1 MASITPTYNA
11 AFPSLHQTGLIS
23 QRRASAH
30 HHPTTPS
37 FIQRS
42 IAPPKFP
49 SYLKKTLYAKLALEQ
64 YRFYQQKHEIKPL
77 PSNANKKSST
87 TCLEEEQL
95 EELDLRLPTLWN
107 ARDKSKNIEIG
118 SNGIDLS
125 YIGPGKQ
132 ETHAA
137 LARSNFPMRPQCGI
151 FYYEMKV
158 ISKGDDGYIGIGFCA
173 ASNKVERLPGWDP
186 DSWGYHGDDGHSFA
200 GSGTGKNYGPCFT
213 TNDVI
218 GCGVNFADNTAFYTK
233 NGKFLGIAFSDMN
246 LKQPIFPAIGLRT
259 PGEQVTVNFG
269 HEPFVYDIAQYV
281 NDQRIKFIDEITLHD
296 SAKRTVAT
304 DRKEESYSKEVMD
317 QLILSYLVH
326 HGYTGTAK
334 AVVQNAGHVSGQE
347 LFLSSNN
354 DISKAGEQDMEER
367 QLIRSAIIHGHIDRA
382 ITLIDQYFPGVLQE
396 EGRGEELQLSL
407 KCGKFVEM
415 MREYCECSKSRRLR
429 TNSVDSR
436 ISAETS
442 DQFLH
447 ANEDRTTRSNSVSGP
462 ATAHSHTS
470 PIPTPGRRLS
480 YAAIAASLSPSSSTE
495 IPRQQRSDAM
505 DVDVDDEMDSSFK
518 PPDSAASSH
527 GNGNAWSSRPSITPS
542 HSNNG
547 LNGDHLS
554 ASVNDENSTSST
566 EVADALKLVMQ
577 YGQKLQNEYQN
588 DTQKTRSKL
597 VDIFSLLA
605 YNDPYSSPKAHLLKI
620 SRRDALA
627 TDVNAAILAFQNR
640 PEMPAME
647 RIYRQIILCNK
658 ELAFEGDGKAALL
671 NIDDYCA
678 NDIEKASPDG
688 YCSSNVEPMIS

>member
-23 QRRASAH
+23 QRRPSAH
-30 HHPTTPS
+30 HHSTTPS

-49 SYLKKTLYAKLALEQ
+49 SYLKQTLYGKLAMEQ
-64 YRFYQQKHEIKPL
+64 YKFYQQKHEIKPL
-77 PSNANKKSST
+77 PNNTNKKPNT
-87 TCLEEEQL
+87 TCLEQEQL

-107 ARDKSKNIEIG
+107 SRDKSKNIEIG

-125 YIGPGKQ
+125 Y
-132 ETHAA
+132 
-137 LARSNFPMRPQCGI
+137 
-151 FYYEMKV
+151 
-158 ISKGDDGYIGIGFCA
+158 IGFCA

-200 GSGTGKNYGPCFT
+200 GSGTGKDYGPCFT
-213 TNDVI
+213 TGDVI

-233 NGKFLGIAFSDMN
+233 NGKFLGIAFTDMN
-246 LKQPIFPAIGLRT
+246 LKQPMFPAVGLRT

-269 HEPFVYDIAQYV
+269 HEPFVFDIAQYV
-281 NDQRIKFIDEITLHD
+281 NDQRIKFIDEITLND
-296 SAKRTVAT
+296 GCKSREVG
-304 DRKEESYSKEVMD
+304 RKEASYSKEVMD

-334 AVVQNAGHVSGQE
+334 AVVQNAGHVYGQE
-347 LFLSSNN
+347 LFLSTNN
-354 DISKAGEQDMEER
+354 DISKAGEKDMEER
-367 QLIRSAIIHGHIDRA
+367 QLIRSAIIHGNIDQA
-382 ITLIDQYFPGVLQE
+382 ITLIDKYFPGVLQE
-396 EGRGEELQLSL
+396 EARGEELQLSL

-436 ISAETS
+436 MSAETS
-442 DQFLH
+442 SQSLN
-447 ANEDRTTRSNSVSGP
+447 ANEDRTIRSNSVSGP
-462 ATAHSHTS
+462 SAAHNPT
-470 PIPTPGRRLS
+470 PTPGRRLS

-495 IPRQQRSDAM
+495 TPRQQQDSM
-505 DVDVDDEMDSSFK
+505 DVDDDMGPNYKMDLGVA
-518 PPDSAASSH
+518 PNDSA
-527 GNGNAWSSRPSITPS
+527 NTWSGRTCPT
-542 HSNNG
+542 NNG
-547 LNGDHLS
+547 LNEEHLS
-554 ASVNDENSTSST
+554 APTQEENSSTSSM
-566 EVADALKLVMQ
+566 EVADSLKLVMQ

-627 TDVNAAILAFQNR
+627 TDVNAAIL
-640 PEMPAME
+640 
-647 RIYRQIILCNK
+647 
-658 ELAFEGDGKAALL
+658 GKL
-671 NIDDYCA
+671 
-678 NDIEKASPDG
+678 
-688 YCSSNVEPMIS
+688 

>member
-11 AFPSLHQTGLIS
+11 SFPSLHQTGLIS

-49 SYLKKTLYAKLALEQ
+49 SYLKQTLYTKLALEQ
-64 YRFYQQKHEIKPL
+64 YKFYQQKHEVKPL
-77 PSNANKKSST
+77 PSNASKKSST

-95 EELDLRLPTLWN
+95 EELDLRLPSLWN
-107 ARDKSKNIEIG
+107 SRDKSKNIEIG

-151 FYYEMKV
+151 FYYEMRV
-158 ISKGDDGYIGIGFCA
+158 LSKGDDGYIGIGFCA

-213 TNDVI
+213 TGDVI

-233 NGKFLGIAFSDMN
+233 NGKFLGIAFTDMN
-246 LKQPIFPAIGLRT
+246 LKQPIFPAVGLRT

-269 HEPFVYDIAQYV
+269 HEPFVFDIAQYV
-281 NDQRIKFIDEITLHD
+281 NDQRIKFIDEITLHA
-296 SAKRTVAT
+296 SPKHTEAG
-304 DRKEESYSKEVMD
+304 RKEESYTKEVMD

-354 DISKAGEQDMEER
+354 DISTAGERDMEER
-367 QLIRSAIIHGHIDRA
+367 QLIRSAIIHGHIDQA
-382 ITLIDQYFPGVLQE
+382 ITLIDKYFPGVLQE

-447 ANEDRTTRSNSVSGP
+447 ANEDRSTRSNSVSGP
-462 ATAHSHTS
+462 ATAHSHAN

-480 YAAIAASLSPSSSTE
+480 YAAIAASLSPSNSTE
-495 IPRQQRSDAM
+495 IPHQQQDDSM
-505 DVDVDDEMDSSFK
+505 DVDNETSSNYK
-518 PPDSAASSH
+518 TPDST
-527 GNGNAWSSRPSITPS
+527 AWSRRPSTTPS
-542 HSNNG
+542 NV

-554 ASVNDENSTSST
+554 AAVNEENSTSST
-566 EVADALKLVMQ
+566 EVADSLKLVMQ
-577 YGQKLQNEYQN
+577 YGQRLQNEYQN

-605 YNDPYSSPKAHLLKI
+605 YSDPYSSPKAHLLKI

-658 ELAFEGDGKAALL
+658 ELAFEGYGKAALI

-678 NDIEKASPDG
+678 NDLEKSSAS
-688 YCSSNVEPMIS
+688 SNSNSNVESMIS

>member
-30 HHPTTPS
+30 HHPTTPL

-49 SYLKKTLYAKLALEQ
+49 SYLKQTLYAKLALEQ

-77 PSNANKKSST
+77 PNNASKKSAT

-107 ARDKSKNIEIG
+107 SRDKSKNIEIG

-151 FYYEMKV
+151 FYYEMRV

-200 GSGTGKNYGPCFT
+200 GSGTGKTYGPCFT
-213 TNDVI
+213 TGDVI

-233 NGKFLGIAFSDMN
+233 NGKFLGIAFTDVN
-246 LKQPIFPAIGLRT
+246 LKQPIFPAVGLRT

-269 HEPFVYDIAQYV
+269 HEPFVFDIAQYV
-281 NDQRIKFIDEITLHD
+281 NDQRIKFIDEITLH
-296 SAKRTVAT
+296 SSSQRTPS
-304 DRKEESYSKEVMD
+304 DRKEDPYPKEVMD

-347 LFLSSNN
+347 LFLSPSN
-354 DISKAGEQDMEER
+354 DVSKAGEQDMEER
-367 QLIRSAIIHGHIDRA
+367 QFIRSAIIHGHIDQA
-382 ITLIDQYFPGVLQE
+382 ITLIDKYFPGVLQE

-442 DQFLH
+442 GQFLH
-447 ANEDRTTRSNSVSGP
+447 ASEDRTARSNSVSGP
-462 ATAHSHTS
+462 ATVQTSH
-470 PIPTPGRRLS
+470 PRPVPTPGRRLS

-495 IPRQQRSDAM
+495 IPRQQDDSM
-505 DVDVDDEMDSSFK
+505 DVNDAVDPS
-518 PPDSAASSH
+518 PNH
-527 GNGNAWSSRPSITPS
+527 GSDNAWSRRPSITAS
-542 HSNNG
+542 SSNNT
-547 LNGDHLS
+547 LNGEHMS
-554 ASVNDENSTSST
+554 APVNEENSTSNT
-566 EVADALKLVMQ
+566 EVADSLKLVMQ

-658 ELAFEGDGKAALL
+658 ELAFEGYGKAALI
-671 NIDDYCA
+671 NIDNYCV
-678 NDIEKASPDG
+678 NDIEKFSADSS
-688 YCSSNVEPMIS
+688 CSSNVESMIL

>member
-1 MASITPTYNA
+1 M
-11 AFPSLHQTGLIS
+11 
-23 QRRASAH
+23 
-30 HHPTTPS
+30 
-37 FIQRS
+37 
-42 IAPPKFP
+42 
-49 SYLKKTLYAKLALEQ
+49 EQ
-64 YRFYQQKHEIKPL
+64 YKFYQQKHEIKPL
-77 PSNANKKSST
+77 PNNTNKKPNT
-87 TCLEEEQL
+87 TCLEQEQL

-107 ARDKSKNIEIG
+107 SRDKSKNIEIG

-151 FYYEMKV
+151 FYYEMRV

-200 GSGTGKNYGPCFT
+200 GSGTGKDYGPCFT
-213 TNDVI
+213 TGDVI

-233 NGKFLGIAFSDMN
+233 NGKFLGIAFTDMN
-246 LKQPIFPAIGLRT
+246 LKQPMFPAVGLRT

-269 HEPFVYDIAQYV
+269 HEPFVFDIAQYV
-281 NDQRIKFIDEITLHD
+281 NDQRIKFIDEITLND
-296 SAKRTVAT
+296 GCKSREVG
-304 DRKEESYSKEVMD
+304 RKEASYSKEVMD

-334 AVVQNAGHVSGQE
+334 AVVQNAGHVYGQE
-347 LFLSSNN
+347 LFLSTNN
-354 DISKAGEQDMEER
+354 DISKAGEKDMEER
-367 QLIRSAIIHGHIDRA
+367 QLIRSAIIHGNIDQA
-382 ITLIDQYFPGVLQE
+382 ITLIDKYFPGVLQE

-436 ISAETS
+436 MSAETS
-442 DQFLH
+442 SQSLN
-447 ANEDRTTRSNSVSGP
+447 ANEDRTIRSNSVSGP
-462 ATAHSHTS
+462 SAAHNPT
-470 PIPTPGRRLS
+470 PTPGRRLS

-495 IPRQQRSDAM
+495 TPRQQQDSM
-505 DVDVDDEMDSSFK
+505 DVDDDMDPNYK
-518 PPDSAASSH
+518 MDLGVAPNDSA
-527 GNGNAWSSRPSITPS
+527 NTWSGRPCP
-542 HSNNG
+542 SNNG
-547 LNGDHLS
+547 LNEEHLS
-554 ASVNDENSTSST
+554 APTQEENSSTSST
-566 EVADALKLVMQ
+566 EVADSLKLVMQ

-658 ELAFEGDGKAALL
+658 ELALEGHGKAALI

-678 NDIEKASPDG
+678 NDIEKTSG
-688 YCSSNVEPMIS
+688 ESNCNNNVEPMIF